1 VLGARVAYLAYRASA
16 EAARR
21 LPASVSRPLARS
33 AGVIASV
40 ATPARRAQVKRN
52 LARIT
57 DDQLSDDEMRRAVAQ
72 VFENYSRYW
81 LELFRSGDGNF
92 GAMELKGRNHLD
104 ELSGGAILALPH
116 LGNWDLGGGFL
127 CSQGFPLT
135 VVAETIEPPEL
146 FAFFTA
152 SRERLGMEVVPLDA
166 QATGKLIKAL
176 GGDRLVCLV
185 ADRDISGDGVEV
197 EFFGE
202 RTKVP
207 GGPALL
213 ALRTGAPLL
222 PAAAFFGPQN
232 SHVIEIRKPLKVAR
246 EGSLRQDVVRI
257 TQELV
262 RNFEDFIRTAPD
274 QWLVLQPNWPSDRL
288 AQ

>member
-1 VLGARVAYLAYRASA
+1 MLGARVAFLAYRASA

-21 LPASVSRPLARS
+21 LPESVSRPLARS
-33 AGVIASV
+33 AGVLVSM
-40 ATPARRAQVKRN
+40 ATPARREQVKRN
-52 LARIT
+52 LSRIT
-57 DDQLSDDEMRRAVAQ
+57 SDQLSDDEMRRAVAQ

-92 GAMELKGRNHLD
+92 DAMEIKGRNYLD

-127 CSQGFPLT
+127 SSQGFPLT
-135 VVAETIEPPEL
+135 VVAERIEPPEL
-146 FAFFTA
+146 FEFFTT
-152 SRERLGMEVVPLDA
+152 SRERLGMEVIPLDA
-166 QATGKLIKAL
+166 QATGKLIKAIDV
-176 GGDRLVCLV
+176 GRLVCLV

-222 PAAAFFGPQN
+222 PAATFFGPQE
-232 SHVIEIRKPLKVAR
+232 SHVIEIREPLRVVR
-246 EGSLRQDVVRI
+246 EGSLRQDIVRI

-262 RNFEDFIRTAPD
+262 SNFEDFIKRAPD